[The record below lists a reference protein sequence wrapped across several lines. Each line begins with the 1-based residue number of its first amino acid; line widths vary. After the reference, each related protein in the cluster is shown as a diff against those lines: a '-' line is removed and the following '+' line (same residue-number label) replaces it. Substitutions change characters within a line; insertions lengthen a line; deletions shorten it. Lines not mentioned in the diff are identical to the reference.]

1 MGVVLE
7 RIHIH
12 IHSRMHRVDGL
23 PQPTSWQLIT
33 QNNLPSWSPEADCT
47 ASAYNHSLSRH
58 RREGIRPALL
68 AASGSISES
77 PSSPG
82 AWIAI
87 HAGGTFLQS
96 AFELL
101 WQIRLLGQPYP
112 AAACPWCQS
121 AVALTREHLQT
132 TCASYAYHCWTLG
145 ILPAEAF
152 FYPAHPDWFTA
163 TLRAMHAVAA
173 DLSR

>member
-1 MGVVLE
+1 
-7 RIHIH
+7 
-12 IHSRMHRVDGL
+12 MHRVDGS
-23 PQPTSWQLIT
+23 PQPTSWQLFT
-33 QNNLPSWSPEADCT
+33 QNHLPSWSPEPDCT
-47 ASAYNHSLSRH
+47 ASAYSHFLSRH

-68 AASGSISES
+68 AASGSISEI
-77 PSSPG
+77 PTSPG

-112 AAACPWCQS
+112 AAARPWCQP

-132 TCASYAYHCWTLG
+132 ACPFFDYHRWTPG
-145 ILPAEAF
+145 IFPAEAF
-152 FYPAHPDWFTA
+152 LFPANPDWFTA
-163 TLRAMHAVAA
+163 TLRTAHAVAA
-173 DLSR
+173 DIGR